1 MLVGTLL
8 MAACALPFV
17 AIVAISYWLGSGT
30 ATVKLENRSDQAVVN
45 GYIEV
50 CEQRRNLSRVKP
62 GTTVEM
68 QFDVPRDCHYSVR
81 LEMESG
87 AVRETSLGY
96 VTRSLDFQDRIVVT
110 RDGVMLGEA
119 RGVKSLRR

>member
-8 MAACALPFV
+8 VAACAL
-17 AIVAISYWLGSGT
+17 AIVAISYWIGSGT
-30 ATVKLENRSDQAVVN
+30 ATVKLENRSEQAVVD
-45 GYIEV
+45 GYIAV

-96 VTRSLDFQDRIVVT
+96 VTRGLDFQDRIVVT

-119 RGVKSLRR
+119 RGVKPLQR

>member
-8 MAACALPFV
+8 MAACAL
-17 AIVAISYWLGSGT
+17 AIVALSYWVGSGT
-30 ATVKLENRSDQAVVN
+30 TTVKRENRSDQAVVN
-45 GYIEV
+45 GYIAV

-62 GTTVEM
+62 GTTVQM
-68 QFDVPRDCHYSVR
+68 QFDVRRDCHYSVR

-96 VTRSLDFQDRIVVT
+96 VTRGLDFQDRIVVT
-110 RDGVMLGEA
+110 RDGVMLGET
-119 RGVKSLRR
+119 RGIKPLQR